1 MTKFSKES
9 GEIYAKTWKEILRK
23 HIEITQEYFNIKSDN
38 GI

>member
-9 GEIYAKTWKEILRK
+9 GEIHAKMCKEILRK
-23 HIEITQEYFNIKSDN
+23 HIEVTQEYFNIKSDN